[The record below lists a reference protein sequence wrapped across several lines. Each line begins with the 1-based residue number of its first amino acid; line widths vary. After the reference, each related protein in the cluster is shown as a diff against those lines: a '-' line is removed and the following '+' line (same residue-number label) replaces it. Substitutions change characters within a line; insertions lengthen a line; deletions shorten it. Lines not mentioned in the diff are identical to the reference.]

1 VTSSKSYHVWFGFLI
16 LMISGGFFEVENR
29 PMKNLEEVVN
39 ELEKEPLERK
49 RAKEATSLF

>member
-1 VTSSKSYHVWFGFLI
+1 VWFGFLI